1 MDKLGKK
8 KVSIF
13 LQGGEEG
20 FTIHSDGTEEETK
33 YILLAAAC
41 YITGI
46 PAHHVKDAEA
56 FLTVLGREY
65 GEEEKG
71 TICH

>member
-1 MDKLGKK
+1 MDTLEKK

-20 FTIHSDGTEEETK
+20 FTIHSDGTEEETR

-41 YITGI
+41 YLTGI
-46 PAHHVKDAEA
+46 PANHVKDAET
-56 FLTVLGREY
+56 FLTVLGQEY
-65 GEEEKG
+65 EEEENG
-71 TICH
+71 IRCH